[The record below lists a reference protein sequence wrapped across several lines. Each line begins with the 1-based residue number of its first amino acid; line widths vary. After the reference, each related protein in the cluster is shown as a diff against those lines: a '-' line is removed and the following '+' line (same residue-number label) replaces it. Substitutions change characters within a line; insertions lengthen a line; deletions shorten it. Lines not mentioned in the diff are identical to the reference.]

1 VRYLADHH
9 ISPRTVAPL
18 TQKGFDIYR
27 VSDVLPSD
35 AKDFQILELARAEG
49 RAVITQDLDCSALLA
64 STGYNRPS
72 VVCLRL
78 HNNRP
83 GRLTA
88 VLEKILPA
96 IETDLQTGAILIIEG
111 GSSYSRPPSSLAVRF
126 VLGV

>member
-1 VRYLADHH
+1 MRYLADHH

-18 TQKGFDIYR
+18 KQKGFDIYR

-35 AKDFQILELARAEG
+35 AKDFQILELARAER
-49 RAVITQDLDCSALLA
+49 RAVITQDLDYSALLA

-96 IETDLQTGAILIIEG
+96 IETDLQTGAIVVIEEA
-111 GSSYSRPPSSLAVRF
+111 RIRVR
-126 VLGV
+126 LLPLP